1 MKAFGM
7 IETKGLIAAIE
18 GADVMAK
25 TSNVSLLEKI
35 HIGAG
40 LVTITI
46 SGDVGAV
53 KSAVDAGV
61 SAINNLGEGFLVS
74 SHVIAR
80 PHEELKATFVVEN
93 DNLEKEQNIDFSE
106 TDRLEVGESVEQ
118 NIERLVEIKEI
129 QLIDVPENKKEI
141 LDKAMVERLIK
152 EGKANEVEEKLN
164 FLKISEVRKI
174 LKECKEL
181 GLTGKQIS
189 KLSKEMIIKK
199 IFEYYEIV

>member
-18 GADVMAK
+18 GADVMTK

-80 PHEELKATFVVEN
+80 PHEELKDIFIIEKNGLA
-93 DNLEKEQNIDFSE
+93 KEQNRDFSE
-106 TDRLEVGESVEQ
+106 ADKLEVEEIVEQ
-118 NIERLVEIKEI
+118 EVEEI
-129 QLIDVPENKKEI
+129 QLVNIPEDKKEVI
-141 LDKAMVERLIK
+141 DKDLIERWIK
-152 EGKANEVEEKLN
+152 EEKINELEEKLN
-164 FLKISEVRKI
+164 SLKISEVRKI

-199 IFEYYEIV
+199 IFEYYEII

>member
-18 GADVMAK
+18 GADVMTK

-80 PHEELKATFVVEN
+80 PHEELKDIFVIGKN
-93 DNLEKEQNIDFSE
+93 GLAKEQNRDFSE
-106 TDRLEVGESVEQ
+106 ADKLEVEEIVEQ
-118 NIERLVEIKEI
+118 EIEEVVEEI
-129 QLIDVPENKKEI
+129 QLVNIPEDKKEVI
-141 LDKAMVERLIK
+141 DKDLIERWIK
-152 EGKANEVEEKLN
+152 EEKINELEEKLN
-164 FLKISEVRKI
+164 SLKISEVRKI

-199 IFEYYEIV
+199 IFEYYEII

>member
-18 GADVMAK
+18 GADVMTK

-80 PHEELKATFVVEN
+80 PHEELKDIFVIEKN
-93 DNLEKEQNIDFSE
+93 GLAKEQNRDFSE
-106 TDRLEVGESVEQ
+106 ADKLEVEEIVEQ
-118 NIERLVEIKEI
+118 EIEEVVEEI
-129 QLIDVPENKKEI
+129 QLINIPEDKKEVI
-141 LDKAMVERLIK
+141 DKDLIERWIK
-152 EGKANEVEEKLN
+152 EEKINELEEKLN
-164 FLKISEVRKI
+164 SLKISEVRKI

-199 IFEYYEIV
+199 IFEYYEII